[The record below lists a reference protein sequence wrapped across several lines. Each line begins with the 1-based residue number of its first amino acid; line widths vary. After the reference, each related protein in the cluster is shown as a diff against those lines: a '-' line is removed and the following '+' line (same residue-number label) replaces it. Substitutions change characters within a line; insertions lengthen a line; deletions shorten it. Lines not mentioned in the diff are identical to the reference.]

1 MAKKVSVKESAAY
14 ENFVGKKEELKKPED
29 LFDVLGIDVPETED
43 KEANNLWTGMPA
55 FEQKDNPPYKT
66 LYVHFRN
73 KNDFEE
79 FSKKYKQFIDGDQTI
94 TEKTKPMWYPHL
106 NREENAMLRWIEETN
121 EDI

>member
-1 MAKKVSVKESAAY
+1 M
-14 ENFVGKKEELKKPED
+14 
-29 LFDVLGIDVPETED
+29 LFRS
-43 KEANNLWTGMPA
+43 
-55 FEQKDNPPYKT
+55 DNPPYKT